1 MPKRANRINDCKSET
16 WNFTSLTFSGVFRAY
31 ILLLNLPFKA
41 LPLIN
46 DNLRFRFTRTRIT
59 NFG

>member
-1 MPKRANRINDCKSET
+1 MPKSANRINDCKSET

-41 LPLIN
+41 LPLVEMPF
-46 DNLRFRFTRTRIT
+46 L
-59 NFG
+59 